1 MPRNEWFHIA
11 EVMQQREH
19 ALINAIKDCI
29 DNHNGEQPYYFVAI
43 EDILKKHLESTG
55 RRPDIRPQIKELSE
69 VDSDTRSKLLKL
81 LGASE
86 RQETVFS
93 QPVEVRQVK
102 LTKAG
107 VPRKQRSDK
116 GKARGKRGGAGA
128 SRA

>member
-19 ALINAIKDCI
+19 ALINALFDIYESNEWVDDTIIYDLIK
-29 DNHNGEQPYYFVAI
+29 E
-43 EDILKKHLESTG
+43 HLHKTG
-55 RRPDIRPQIKELSE
+55 RGTEFKRPQIKELSE

-86 RQETVFS
+86 RQETVSS

-107 VPRKQRSDK
+107 IPRKQRSDK
-116 GKARGKRGGAGA
+116 GKPRGKRTID
-128 SRA
+128 RN